1 MIKYIKSNLGFLSAL
16 LFVAGIML
24 SPNLKGLV
32 LQGLVKTGLYKP
44 DIDGVDTKSVMGK
57 PAPSVLFQSAT
68 GERINIAEPGD
79 KFIFLNLW
87 ATWCPPCIAEM
98 PSIQALKNKVTNKDG
113 VVFLMADVDSDLKK
127 SGAFMQKKNYTFD
140 VYAPA
145 STIPETLFSGTIPTT
160 VIINKEGKIVFH
172 HQGMADYDSEE
183 MVKFLNDLAKQ

>member
-32 LQGLVKTGLYKP
+32 LQGLVKTGLYEP
-44 DIDGVDTKSVMGK
+44 DIDSADTKSTMGRQ
-57 PAPSVLFQSAT
+57 APSVLFQSAS
-68 GERINIAEPGD
+68 GERINIAEPAN
-79 KFIFLNLW
+79 KVIFLNLW

-98 PSIQALKNKVTNKDG
+98 PSIQALKNKVANKES

-145 STIPETLFSGTIPTT
+145 STIPEALFSGTIPTT
-160 VIINKEGKIVFH
+160 VIIDKQGKIVFH

-183 MVKFLNDLAKQ
+183 MVKFLNDLAR